1 MLNED
6 KIDVSETVLKK
17 QSLSRI
23 ALQLFPQNA
32 YTILNMDPIQLPETY
47 VALSDFRTHDI
58 YLPEMDQDQ
67 IIADFFPGTFKE
79 LTQRLSDI
87 TGAFYGGMLKQ
98 AGKLYGAEAVEQ
110 LSSTFM
116 YDLGSG
122 MAVRNMEAKPDLK
135 PGIPAVAKILI
146 AAVFTSS
153 PEYNFEFKELNDHK
167 AELLIKGVDRYH
179 KITQSLQ
186 IAGLLK
192 WPVIKPFIRG
202 VCDTMGLDV
211 LLEMKVLK
219 LDPDSSCSYLT
230 TVVKR

>member
-1 MLNED
+1 MNQ
-6 KIDVSETVLKK
+6 IH
-17 QSLSRI
+17 
-23 ALQLFPQNA
+23 
-32 YTILNMDPIQLPETY
+32 LPETY
-47 VALSDFRTHDI
+47 LALSDFRKQDL
-58 YLPEMDQDQ
+58 YLPEMNQAQ
-67 IIADFFPGTFKE
+67 IISDFFPGTFTE

-98 AGKLYGAEAVEQ
+98 IGRLYGPDAIDQ

-116 YDLGSG
+116 YDLGSR
-122 MAVRNMEAKPDLK
+122 MTLKNLETKPNLQ

-146 AAVFTSS
+146 GAIFTSS
-153 PEYNFEFKELNDHK
+153 PEYNFEFKELNDHQC
-167 AELLIKGVDRYH
+167 ELLIKGVDRYH

-192 WPVIKPFIRG
+192 WPVIKPFLQG

-219 LDPDSSCSYLT
+219 LDPDSSCCYHIMVSE
-230 TVVKR
+230 K